1 MKRYGTAIIT
11 TFALLSAILT
21 GCGDKS
27 NNDSI
32 QPKPVNNSAVVYF
45 SRVGNTDFADDV
57 DVTTSASLNRENG
70 ELKGNA
76 QLIAEWIADE
86 VNTETV
92 EIVTEEKYP
101 ENYDSTVDQAKNEQ
115 GDKARPKLKNSID
128 VKDLDT
134 IWLVTPNWWYDLPMP
149 VYTFFDEYDLS
160 GKNIFVYVTHEG
172 SGFSKIIDTIK
183 DLEPDAQVVEVLYV
197 KGGSVKDEEQKI
209 RDKTKEMIK

>member
-11 TFALLSAILT
+11 TFALLSAVLT
-21 GCGDKS
+21 GCGDNS

-183 DLEPDAQVVEVLYV
+183 DLEPDAQVVEVLSV

>member
-21 GCGDKS
+21 GCGDNS

-183 DLEPDAQVVEVLYV
+183 DLEPDAQVVEVLSV